1 MFQKPSS
8 DIVSVC
14 PSTLA
19 PCATVIA
26 AAQNCQLQCIQVQTA
41 HPFPKIGQSV
51 ASSTPGHRVALFAV
65 PATQTVATY
74 TVGQHCLHATSIAPM
89 PHTSYASCHFSPMS
103 STR

>member
-1 MFQKPSS
+1 MFQKPLS
-8 DIVSVC
+8 DIVSVL
-14 PSTLA
+14 PSILA

-26 AAQNCQLQCIQVQTA
+26 AAQNCQLQMYPGSDCPPIS
-41 HPFPKIGQSV
+41 KIGQSV

-89 PHTSYASCHFSPMS
+89 PQTSYASCHFSPMS